1 MAAIL
6 KNEYS
11 HTLTLIN
18 YYIIS
23 LLLVVLTLTYATFS
37 RSFARKKV
45 TFVYWQR

>member
-18 YYIIS
+18 YYIN
-23 LLLVVLTLTYATFS
+23 LTTLVVFTPSYATYS
-37 RSFARKKV
+37 RSYARKV
-45 TFVYWQR
+45 TFVDRQR